1 LTIADESS
9 ELLGRH
15 RINKPSLQKSNELL
29 SAFESF
35 IANQKLLVVINFKVS
50 VYEKSRRILKREEY
64 VSQTYI

>member
-1 LTIADESS
+1 MKVQSYSDGTALI
-9 ELLGRH
+9 
-15 RINKPSLQKSNELL
+15 SLVYEKSNELL

-64 VSQTYI
+64 VSQKYI

>member
-1 LTIADESS
+1 MTIADESS